1 MMYTLIWAKKSKNL
15 SELLDAFGEYI
26 SITKALSNATVEAY
40 LSDVTQIEEH
50 FKEDLIKVDS
60 FEVLDFLAPIE
71 NKRTLNRKLSAIN
84 SFYDFCYD
92 SEYIKNP
99 IHHEQAKIPK
109 NLPKFIEYDALMH
122 MLSLIEIKTWLDKRD
137 YALILFLY
145 ATGLRISEA
154 LNLHKDDFEQDW
166 VRVRHAKG
174 DKERLVPVAQS
185 ALDAIE
191 DYRNSCKFNKNHIWL
206 NYQGK
211 PLSRIS
217 AFKIT
222 TKYIGFSPHVLRHSY
237 ATSLITGGADL
248 RVVQDLLG
256 HSSLLTTQ
264 VYTHI
269 QKSELYPAVMNHHP
283 LAKEVKWKNYY
294 IH

>member
-1 MMYTLIWAKKSKNL
+1 MS
-15 SELLDAFGEYI
+15 DI
-26 SITKALSNATVEAY
+26 S
-40 LSDVTQIEEH
+40 QIETH
-50 FKEDLIKVDS
+50 FEERLIDVDA
-60 FEVLDFLAPIE
+60 EVILDFLAPIK
-71 NKRTLNRKLSAIN
+71 NKRTLNRKLSAVN
-84 SFYDFCYD
+84 SFYDFCYA
-92 SEYIKNP
+92 SEFINSP

-122 MLSLIEIKTWLDKRD
+122 MLDLINRDNWLGLRD

-154 LNLHKDDFEQDW
+154 LKLQTDDFEEDW

-174 DKERLVPVAQS
+174 DKERLVPVAPS
-185 ALDAIE
+185 ALEAIKI
-191 DYRNSCKFNKNHIWL
+191 YRNESGYNSRHIWL
-206 NYQGK
+206 NYRGK

-222 TKYIGFSPHVLRHSY
+222 TKYIGYSPHVLRHSY
-237 ATSLITGGADL
+237 ATALITGGADL

-269 QKSELYPAVMNHHP
+269 QKSELYPAVMKHHP
-283 LAKEVKWKNYY
+283 LVKEV
-294 IH
+294 I